1 VGARPQPRGGS
12 AGQVRGLPPGGVL
25 FRTAGSAHIGYGH
38 VVRALHL
45 AAALGVPAR
54 VSIRGTVA
62 AIETARRLGARVDT
76 GSPRRLVSAGLR
88 LLVIDDPS
96 AAAGRPWLRAA
107 RRAGV
112 PVVSIHDRGIAPLAS
127 DLAVDGSLSA
137 RPRRGLG
144 RAGGVRCLGASF
156 AVLAGGLARRTP
168 EPRSQRR
175 PTIVISL
182 GGGRHAAAGRSVAA
196 VLQEKLDAA
205 AAASSGAIRSSRAR
219 VLLSL
224 GLDIVAP
231 DPQRLRPAGVEVIAP
246 ARLRAELARASL
258 AVVAGGTTLYEA
270 CALGTPAVA
279 VAVVAG
285 QSPTVASFARAGL
298 VAAPFGSVTGPRVGS
313 AAWGRIV
320 AEAAWKLW
328 EDASARQALGSAGR
342 GAIDGHGARRVAQA
356 IARLL
361 ETKREPTA

>member
-1 VGARPQPRGGS
+1 
-12 AGQVRGLPPGGVL
+12 VL
-25 FRTAGSAHIGYGH
+25 FRIAGSAHIGYGH

-45 AAALGVPAR
+45 AAALGVPPR
-54 VSIRGTVA
+54 VSIRGSAA

-76 GSPRRLVSAGLR
+76 GSPRQLVSAGLR

-112 PVVSIHDRGIAPLAS
+112 PVVSLHDCGLAPLAS

-144 RAGGVRCLGASF
+144 RAGGVRCLGPSF
-156 AVLAGGLARRTP
+156 AVLAASLATRTTRKRP
-168 EPRSQRR
+168 ERR

-182 GGGRHAAAGRSVAA
+182 GGGRHAVAGQSVAA

-205 AAASSGAIRSSRAR
+205 AGVSSGGTRSSRAR

-224 GLDIVAP
+224 GLDIASP
-231 DPQRLRPAGVEVIAP
+231 GQQTNRPAGVEVIAP
-246 ARLRAELARASL
+246 ARLRAELTRASL

-285 QSPTVASFARAGL
+285 QSPTVAAFARAGL
-298 VAAPFGSVTGPRVGS
+298 VAAPFGSATGPRVGS

-320 AEAAWKLW
+320 AEAAWQLW
-328 EDASARQALGSAGR
+328 EDAAARRALGSAAR

-356 IARLL
+356 ITKLL
-361 ETKREPTA
+361 ETKRELTA